1 MVSLAPRGLL
11 VAVVP
16 LVPMVFRELQERLGL
31 MVKMVKMALMVSLVL
46 MAKLVLME
54 RRVPR
59 ETAANPSCKST

>member
-1 MVSLAPRGLL
+1 M
-11 VAVVP
+11 
-16 LVPMVFRELQERLGL
+16 PMVFRELQERLGL